1 MICRVAHWLKTQE
14 PIVGVTAVAAVMVC
28 FAFVLDLFVELD
40 YRLAANI
47 SLLCVALLVN
57 VFTLLYLFRSIWWK
71 NEIGKIY
78 LAKCLVLSAVLDQI
92 ALSLWWDLDYPFR
105 QQIRFAIYTLGAV
118 AYLPMLVSLLR
129 EQSRDRRR
137 VRA

>member
-14 PIVGVTAVAAVMVC
+14 PIVSVSAVAFVFVC
-28 FAFVLDLFVELD
+28 FTFLLDLLVEVD

-47 SLLCVALLVN
+47 SLLCVAVLVN
-57 VFTLLYLFRSIWWK
+57 VFTLLYLFRSIWWR

-78 LAKCLVLSAVLDQI
+78 LAKCLVLSIVLDQI

-105 QQIRFAIYTLGAV
+105 QQIRFAIYTMGAV
-118 AYLPMLVSLLR
+118 VYLPMVVSLLR
-129 EQSRDRRR
+129 EQARDRRR
-137 VRA
+137 VRV

>member
-1 MICRVAHWLKTQE
+1 
-14 PIVGVTAVAAVMVC
+14 
-28 FAFVLDLFVELD
+28 
-40 YRLAANI
+40 
-47 SLLCVALLVN
+47 
-57 VFTLLYLFRSIWWK
+57 
-71 NEIGKIY
+71 
-78 LAKCLVLSAVLDQI
+78 VLDQI